1 MVDLLWAGIL
11 SILIGEVNNLNLR
24 PLPTLATSWTS
35 IILLYRDSYT
45 NLSSLVAKKT
55 IKNIYQLV
63 PSYMVQYGSL
73 VGLVSINLYL
83 PIGL

>member
-1 MVDLLWAGIL
+1 MVDLLWAGIS

-35 IILLYRDSYT
+35 IILLYLDSYT
-45 NLSSLVAKKT
+45 NLSSLVEKKI
-55 IKNIYQLV
+55 IKNIYRLV
-63 PSYMVQYGSL
+63 PTYMIQYGSL
-73 VGLVSINLYL
+73 VELVSIDLNL